1 MAKDD
6 VKPASTPSTPQ
17 SFTSLLFHQGE
28 NFVDRGVILEAK
40 VVLEGDKKSE
50 NIESVLDIRK
60 VTGGFEIDY
69 IGTKVENR
77 NVLNSPRTK
86 VRRTIFFPFGT
97 VRSALVKTEW

>member
-6 VKPASTPSTPQ
+6 VKPNPTQNAPQ
-17 SFTSLLFHQGE
+17 TYVSLLFHQGE

-40 VVLEGDKKSE
+40 VVPEGDKKSE

-60 VTGGFEIDY
+60 VTGGFDVDY
-69 IGTKVENR
+69 IGTKVANR

-97 VRSALVKTEW
+97 VRSALLKAD